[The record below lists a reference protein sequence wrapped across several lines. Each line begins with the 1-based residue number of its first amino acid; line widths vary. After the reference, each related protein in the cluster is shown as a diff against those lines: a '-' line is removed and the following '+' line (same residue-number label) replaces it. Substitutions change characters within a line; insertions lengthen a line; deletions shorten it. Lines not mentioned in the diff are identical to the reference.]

1 MNRPLEYCS
10 VTSLGFVF
18 CIFFTLQEELNIPKP
33 LGSME
38 DDPRLLVRQEL
49 ASRERWLLVFHSAN
63 SADMLKHIS
72 DDCWGY
78 LPPAG
83 SDGNVVI
90 ITQQMI
96 LPLSLERRSCH
107 MTVSAMDIPSSMV
120 LVYRCANKQLGLSAQ
135 RFNDDQVL
143 RLLDELRRASQSEW
157 EALRMICGK
166 ECLAGHPHA
175 LEHAGYHVG
184 NTSSPYASNRF
195 NTYFSMFKSLRMKL
209 FRSNTI
215 VPTDRP
221 LALILGGSVERIR
234 EPAARQL
241 LTLVSFLSP
250 TCVPYKLLL
259 LNWRI
264 LPECVRD
271 YLCATNDD
279 EETTPNVSAAE
290 FTISSSS
297 GDLDNDVCMPTESGI
312 ASCSSCDD
320 HEGDV
325 LKSALDKEDV
335 DKTCK
340 PVTQTPGLKLDLI
353 PAPIPVIVD
362 EQPLGE
368 MLSKVNNTLTNS
380 SLKYQPSSETTT
392 KNDPSHPDKP
402 VSDENTNLSGS
413 STSLRF
419 GNDDASGRDSTVGGS
434 GDGCGYGRGA
444 GGAGGGARTVSSGGG
459 GGARSIDSGGGGGSV
474 RTVDSGGG
482 VRTVDSGG
490 GGGGARSIDSG
501 GGGGARSID
510 SGGGGG
516 ARTVDSDGGGGA
528 GSIDS
533 GGGGGAR
540 TVDSG
545 GGGGARTIDS
555 GGGGGAGS
563 IDSGGGGGARTVDGG
578 GGSRVGSG
586 GSSGTNTTNRVSNCS
601 GGGLWRINKAKLSK
615 MLHRLRQLVSILSS
629 ASLVT
634 IVADSVKVSYCFWLC
649 SHTGWMVQ
657 PVTSSMI

>member
-1 MNRPLEYCS
+1 MEDIVFCLANVNRSLKYCN

-63 SADMLKHIS
+63 SMDMLKHIS

-96 LPLSLERRSCH
+96 LPLSLERRSYH

-241 LTLVSFLSP
+241 LTLVTFLSP

-264 LPECVRD
+264 LPECLRD

-279 EETTPNVSAAE
+279 EDTTPNVSAAE

-297 GDLDNDVCMPTESGI
+297 EDVDNDVCMATESGI

-320 HEGDV
+320 HVGDV
-325 LKSALDKEDV
+325 LKSAFDKEDV

-368 MLSKVNNTLTNS
+368 MLSKVNNTLTKS

-413 STSLRF
+413 SPSLRF

-444 GGAGGGARTVSSGGG
+444 GGAGGASGGARTVSSGGG
-459 GGARSIDSGGGGGSV
+459 
-474 RTVDSGGG
+474 
-482 VRTVDSGG
+482 
-490 GGGGARSIDSG
+490 
-501 GGGGARSID
+501 
-510 SGGGGG
+510 
-516 ARTVDSDGGGGA
+516 
-528 GSIDS
+528 
-533 GGGGGAR
+533 
-540 TVDSG
+540 
-545 GGGGARTIDS
+545 
-555 GGGGGAGS
+555 
-563 IDSGGGGGARTVDGG
+563 
-578 GGSRVGSG
+578 
-586 GSSGTNTTNRVSNCS
+586 
-601 GGGLWRINKAKLSK
+601 
-615 MLHRLRQLVSILSS
+615 
-629 ASLVT
+629 
-634 IVADSVKVSYCFWLC
+634 
-649 SHTGWMVQ
+649 
-657 PVTSSMI
+657 

>member
-1 MNRPLEYCS
+1 MEDIVFCLAFVNRSLKYCN

-33 LGSME
+33 LGGME
-38 DDPRLLVRQEL
+38 DDPRVLVRQ
-49 ASRERWLLVFHSAN
+49 
-63 SADMLKHIS
+63 
-72 DDCWGY
+72 
-78 LPPAG
+78 
-83 SDGNVVI
+83 
-90 ITQQMI
+90 
-96 LPLSLERRSCH
+96 
-107 MTVSAMDIPSSMV
+107 V

-264 LPECVRD
+264 LPECLRD

-279 EETTPNVSAAE
+279 EDTTPNVSAAE

-380 SLKYQPSSETTT
+380 SLKYQPSYETTT

-459 GGARSIDSGGGGGSV
+459 GGGARSIDSGGGGGGGV
-474 RTVDSGGG
+474 RSIDSGGGGGG

-490 GGGGARSIDSG
+490 GGGGARSINSGGGGGGVRSIDSG

-510 SGGGGG
+510 SGGGACTVSSGGGG
-516 ARTVDSDGGGGA
+516 ARSIDSGGGGGGVRTVDSGGGG
-528 GSIDS
+528 GVCTVSSGGGGGVRTVDS
-533 GGGGGAR
+533 GGGGGVCTVDNGGGGGAR
-540 TVDSG
+540 TVDNG
-545 GGGGARTIDS
+545 
-555 GGGGGAGS
+555 
-563 IDSGGGGGARTVDGG
+563 GGGGGARTVDDG

-649 SHTGWMVQ
+649 PHTGWMVQ